1 LAFTRNPSDT
11 SVSPATYT
19 ADGASDLLLVDQQ
32 RDIAIDGSD
41 EKDLIF
47 VSATALA
54 SNALYN
60 FDVRGFAGKDTI
72 DIRANL
78 IQNSTINGNIGAD
91 TMYAG
96 YSALVGDAVVA
107 GAITNLSGS
116 YFLGGKDNDKMFG
129 YGLNNGEINGNI
141 GDDNL
146 TINNLGV
153 VAGYN
158 MYVGGGQGNDVVD
171 VFGGFTNSII
181 DGNKGIDTINL
192 LGGTHTGTS
201 VNGGEGNDIIRELAI
216 NDTKGLMLNGDKG
229 NDSIIALGDFAS
241 TLTGGEGN
249 DTIVSFAIAGQAGT
263 IDAGVGADTLVITGA
278 GAENIV
284 FNQGDSVAATKTNLG
299 TEPFTAL
306 TDGGTITFGNSV
318 DNFAGFITGT
328 DKIDIDFKP
337 ASALIDGNTSFN
349 TANLEPDEITQ
360 VQGSF
365 DSNVFTVGTA
375 ATDIDF
381 LYVVGG
387 QNITLGQ
394 IFTNSSSM
402 FVSEGTVGGATGAL
416 AITDF
421 V

>member
-1 LAFTRNPSDT
+1 
-11 SVSPATYT
+11 
-19 ADGASDLLLVDQQ
+19 
-32 RDIAIDGSD
+32 
-41 EKDLIF
+41 
-47 VSATALA
+47 
-54 SNALYN
+54 
-60 FDVRGFAGKDTI
+60 
-72 DIRANL
+72 
-78 IQNSTINGNIGAD
+78 
-91 TMYAG
+91 
-96 YSALVGDAVVA
+96 
-107 GAITNLSGS
+107 
-116 YFLGGKDNDKMFG
+116 
-129 YGLNNGEINGNI
+129 
-141 GDDNL
+141 
-146 TINNLGV
+146 
-153 VAGYN
+153 
-158 MYVGGGQGNDVVD
+158 
-171 VFGGFTNSII
+171 
-181 DGNKGIDTINL
+181 
-192 LGGTHTGTS
+192 
-201 VNGGEGNDIIRELAI
+201 
-216 NDTKGLMLNGDKG
+216 MLNGDKG

-249 DTIVSFAIAGQAGT
+249 DTIVSFAIAGEEGT

-284 FNQGDSVAATKTNLG
+284 FNQGDSVAATETNLG